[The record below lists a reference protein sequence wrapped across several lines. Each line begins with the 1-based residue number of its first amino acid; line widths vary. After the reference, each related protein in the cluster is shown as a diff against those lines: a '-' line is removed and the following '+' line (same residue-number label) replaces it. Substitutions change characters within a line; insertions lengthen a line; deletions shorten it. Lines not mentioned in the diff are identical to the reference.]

1 MSRNHDVMRTERNL
15 TRFRQM
21 SILELLTLKTD
32 TAWRVDTIEGQI
44 HDPKNDEKGDE
55 WRRDAKLAL
64 NYSRRELGL
73 INNVLAEKRTERDE
87 ERRVVG
93 GAAMIKVLQSLMEL
107 YEIAQIFR
115 QDDSDEAW
123 ERLEQALDKCD
134 EIQLSS

>member
-1 MSRNHDVMRTERNL
+1 
-15 TRFRQM
+15 M
-21 SILELLTLKTD
+21 SILELLVLKTD
-32 TAWRVDTIEGQI
+32 TAWRVDTIDGQI
-44 HDPKNDEKGDE
+44 HDPKNDDKAAE
-55 WRRDAKLAL
+55 WLRDAKLAL

-73 INNVLAEKRTERDE
+73 INNVIAEKRTERDE

-93 GAAMIKVLQSLMEL
+93 GAAMIKVLQSLLEL